1 MKMMMCSTCASL
13 SVRQVVTAA
22 ASACG
27 ACRSAAAP
35 RPAPT
40 APTPAARKTVRRVT
54 SGRRVRSGLIGAVT
68 LRNLDHRNS
77 HITGWFDRRVTSPT
91 PTPLHAAVLAGGEA
105 TADTSRLA
113 QLQIVTALLAGAR
126 TVSDVA
132 RVACTTVAG
141 AGGAGRTNL
150 DTPRE
155 CRRGPDLV

>member
-13 SVRQVVTAA
+13 SVRQVVTGA

-40 APTPAARKTVRRVT
+40 APTPAARRTVRLVR
-54 SGRRVRSGLIGAVT
+54 SGRRVRSGRNGAVT
-68 LRNLDHRNS
+68 LRNLDHRKS

-91 PTPLHAAVLAGGEA
+91 PTPTPLHAAVLAGGDA
-105 TADTSRLA
+105 SADTSRLA

-132 RVACTTVAG
+132 RVARSEEHTSELQS
-141 AGGAGRTNL
+141 R
-150 DTPRE
+150 PH
-155 CRRGPDLV
+155 